1 MPTLIKLG
9 AIAIRMFADDHHPP
23 HFHIVS
29 PDGQALVDLK
39 TLSVLRGDISRG
51 DLETVLRWARGNREA
66 LEREWKRLNER

>member
-1 MPTLIKLG
+1 
-9 AIAIRMFADDHHPP
+9 MFADDHHPP
-23 HFHIVS
+23 HLHIVS